1 MNMNQPSAEHLSN
14 LYPDRTSLDIRNIYP
29 WANQSYY
36 KIDEDN
42 PDSYRT
48 VYLKVNPF
56 NNNQIQPLWSN
67 SVIGIP
73 PEGMKELNPQLM
85 KAIGRTSHLANAPF

>member
-1 MNMNQPSAEHLSN
+1 MNMNQPSAEHLNN

-48 VYLKVNPF
+48 VYLKVNHFITIRF
-56 NNNQIQPLWSN
+56 NLYGQIR
-67 SVIGIP
+67 
-73 PEGMKELNPQLM
+73 QLEFHQ
-85 KAIGRTSHLANAPF
+85 RE